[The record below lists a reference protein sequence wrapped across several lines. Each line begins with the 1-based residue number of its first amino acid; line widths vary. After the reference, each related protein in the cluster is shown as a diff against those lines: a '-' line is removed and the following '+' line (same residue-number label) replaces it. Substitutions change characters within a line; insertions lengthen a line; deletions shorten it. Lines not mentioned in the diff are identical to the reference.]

1 MKRLSTAM
9 TRLSVIQ
16 RRMHFNVQ
24 RRGLSAEMIMTKE
37 MLIQIINE
45 AQRRADSKSLP
56 LDARVRSRVT
66 VNDCICRA
74 DKEGWSLIYSG
85 KGRWMME
92 ES

>member
-1 MKRLSTAM
+1 
-9 TRLSVIQ
+9 
-16 RRMHFNVQ
+16 
-24 RRGLSAEMIMTKE
+24 MTKE

-45 AQRRADSKSLP
+45 AQKLADNKSLP

-74 DKEGWSLIYSG
+74 DKEGWPLVYGG

-92 ES
+92 AS